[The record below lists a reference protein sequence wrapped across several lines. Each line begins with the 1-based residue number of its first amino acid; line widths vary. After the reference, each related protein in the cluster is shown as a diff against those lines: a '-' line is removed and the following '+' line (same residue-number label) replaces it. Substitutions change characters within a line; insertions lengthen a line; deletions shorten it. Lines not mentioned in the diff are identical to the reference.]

1 MLRQLAQD
9 PELEMHVFY
18 MSDMSVRGFDDP
30 GFGVRVKWDVP
41 LLGGYKHE
49 FLRKIGDSKVTPL
62 LRPLVIGLEE
72 TFRKERLDAL
82 WVHGYKHQAA
92 IRALFAGWRMG
103 IPTLVRGES
112 NGHDKNNDGF
122 GCRVRNEVLRRLF
135 QKIDAFLYVG
145 KLNREFYLRKGVSPS
160 KLFFMPYSVDN
171 SFFQNAAREASKSR
185 SELLRE
191 LNIPQGSPIILYSA
205 KLLPWKRPL
214 DLLEAYH
221 RLLPEAP
228 VDCTPYLVY
237 VGDGSERERLQQR
250 INFLSLN
257 SVRLVGFKNQSEL
270 PRYYEACDVFVLPS
284 EREPWGLAVNEVL
297 NAGKPVVVT
306 DRLGCAP
313 DLVRNGESGFVVPVG
328 DVAALSSRLADLIR
342 DRELRSRMG
351 DAGKQ
356 IVSQFSYEQDIFG
369 LKRALTQVCGKLPS

>member
-1 MLRQLAQD
+1 
-9 PELEMHVFY
+9 
-18 MSDMSVRGFDDP
+18 
-30 GFGVRVKWDVP
+30 
-41 LLGGYKHE
+41 
-49 FLRKIGDSKVTPL
+49 
-62 LRPLVIGLEE
+62 
-72 TFRKERLDAL
+72 
-82 WVHGYKHQAA
+82 
-92 IRALFAGWRMG
+92 
-103 IPTLVRGES
+103 
-112 NGHDKNNDGF
+112 
-122 GCRVRNEVLRRLF
+122 
-135 QKIDAFLYVG
+135 
-145 KLNREFYLRKGVSPS
+145 
-160 KLFFMPYSVDN
+160 
-171 SFFQNAAREASKSR
+171 
-185 SELLRE
+185 
-191 LNIPQGSPIILYSA
+191 
-205 KLLPWKRPL
+205 
-214 DLLEAYH
+214 
-221 RLLPEAP
+221 
-228 VDCTPYLVY
+228 
-237 VGDGSERERLQQR
+237 LQQR

-257 SVRLVGFKNQSEL
+257 SVRLVGFKNQSKL